1 MDLNHETGGVVE
13 GWASVVQSMQTI
25 LATRINTRQFL
36 RQFGSEVPELI
47 DAPSNE
53 ASLMELY
60 VAVAEALAQW
70 EPRFE
75 LSDVQLSAGA
85 DGQVLLYLSGAH
97 RPNAHL
103 GDLSTANDETKSVRL
118 QRDGTN
124 TWSLAA

>member
-1 MDLNHETGGVVE
+1 MDLNHTSGGIVE

-25 LATRINTRQFL
+25 LSTRINTRPFL

-47 DAPSNE
+47 DAPLNE
-53 ASLMELY
+53 ISLMELY

-75 LSDVQLSAGA
+75 LTEVQLQAGA
-85 DGQVLLYLSGAH
+85 DGAVVLQLTGAH
-97 RPNAHL
+97 RPNAHM
-103 GDLSTANDETKSVRL
+103 GDLAIANDETKAVRL
-118 QRDGTN
+118 QRDGAD